1 MSSVINNK
9 NCELFVTSL
18 SYNKTSALRQRNIV
32 NALKKDEL
40 QINFIEGIVYKR
52 WSKENSFNLLLKLL
66 KEFEKSDVEYGLIC
80 QDDFYP
86 IDNFLSELNKT
97 VELLPEDWECL
108 HLCPGAFWGRRYR
121 DKKKI
126 GQFNPETHIKKYI
139 EHGPNKFEVHESNRF
154 FINCKP
160 NIYRQNRVWLGGP
173 IAMLINKK
181 YIAKFIDNYTDKK
194 NFDHEDRILVNI
206 LNDRSFICKQPQLGY
221 EEPCSGT
228 TFKSHGNNYIKIGSS
243 DTNTKKVKLDKPYT
257 KDTKL
262 HLIHNY
268 EDTFSYDFN
277 NDELIVTRTDKD
289 YGWNFNLVGY
299 F

>member
-1 MSSVINNK
+1 MSSIINNK

-18 SYNKTSALRQRNIV
+18 YYNKTSALRQRNIV
-32 NALKKDEL
+32 NTVKKDKL
-40 QINFIEGIVYKR
+40 QINFIEGIVFKR
-52 WSKENSFNLLLKLL
+52 WSKENSFNLLLNLL
-66 KEFEKSDVEYGLIC
+66 KEFEKSEVEYGLIC

-121 DKKKI
+121 DKKII
-126 GQFNPETHIKKYI
+126 GHFNPETHIKKYI
-139 EHGPNKFEVHESNRF
+139 EHGANKFEVHESNRF

-181 YIAKFIDNYTDKK
+181 YIEKFIGNYTDKK
-194 NFDHEDRILVNI
+194 FFDHEDRILVNI
-206 LNDRSFICKQPQLGY
+206 LNDRTFICKQPQLGY
-221 EEPCSGT
+221 EEPCNGT
-228 TFKSHGNNYIKIGSS
+228 TFKSHGNDYIKIGYS
-243 DTNTKKVKLDKPYT
+243 DTNTKKIKLDKPY
-257 KDTKL
+257 KEDTKL
-262 HLIHNY
+262 NLIHNY
-268 EDTFSYDFN
+268 EDTFLYNFKN
-277 NDELIVTRTDKD
+277 GELVVTRTDKNCVWD
-289 YGWNFNLVGY
+289 FDLVGY